1 MLPLLFDKPVKMK
14 NTSTVSSKDQVTI
27 PLEVR
32 KKLGLREGDKIEFV
46 AEKGYFFIRPARGS
60 ANPFERWAGALP
72 AFDSLEEI
80 NHWVRDMRDQE

>member
-1 MLPLLFDKPVKMK
+1 MK
-14 NTSTVSSKDQVTI
+14 NTSTVSSKGQVTI

-32 KKLGLREGDKIEFV
+32 KKLGLRTGDRVEFV
-46 AEKGYFFIRPARGS
+46 AEKGYFFIRTARGS

-80 NHWVRDMRDQE
+80 NQWVRDMRDQK

>member
-1 MLPLLFDKPVKMK
+1 MK
-14 NTSTVSSKDQVTI
+14 NTSTVSSKGQVTI

-32 KKLGLREGDKIEFV
+32 KKLGLREGDKVEFV

-80 NHWVRDMRDQE
+80 KQWVRDMRDEE